1 MKISTLTRWLSC
13 SLLLFLLLPGCRFTN
28 KKKEALKKDIDI
40 TIPGSFE
47 PVSQKVFD
55 STMAAGFFR
64 QYPGLSSV
72 KNDWLQFYQQRNY
85 SFAWVD
91 SSGLSAAAQNL
102 HNRINNLQDDGLDSS
117 LPYRTEF
124 NKLFDDAA
132 TLTGTNTTDSALI
145 YTEMM
150 LTAQYFLYAR
160 NIYETLGDGELKKLG
175 WNINRKKI
183 SFNEY
188 LNKELQSNGSGTVFE
203 HEPVYQQYNLLKKFL
218 RNYRQIAQN
227 GGWPV
232 VDTSIKKLLPGD
244 SAAAIPQIKNRLFL
258 SGDYNDTFKTKLFD
272 AKLAAAIKQF
282 RNRHGLRDTALID
295 KPLLLEMNIP
305 VEKRIEQLLVNMER
319 CRWLPNNPGPD
330 YISVNI
336 PDYKM
341 YVYEKDSLQFT
352 INVVVGQTATKT
364 TIFNDTLQTIA
375 FSPYWNVPYSIYK
388 KEIAPRLS
396 SRYLRRNNMEY
407 TGGGVRQ
414 KPGGNNAL
422 GKVKF
427 LFPNSYNI
435 YFHDTPAKDKF
446 NYTQRTFSHGC
457 IRLAEPKKLAMY
469 LLRNE
474 PIYTEP
480 VIDSLMNQT
489 RETQVQLKKKLPVYI
504 LYMTAFVNVQTGQLQ
519 FRKDVYGQDKAV
531 MERMAKR

>member
-1 MKISTLTRWLSC
+1 MKYILRIALLSGIITGIG
-13 SLLLFLLLPGCRFTN
+13 FLNSCRFS
-28 KKKEALKKDIDI
+28 KAEQEEVKKDIDI

-47 PVSQKVFD
+47 PVSKKIFD
-55 STMAAGFFR
+55 SSFAPGFFVEFP
-64 QYPGLSSV
+64 QLNPV
-72 KNDWLQFYQQRNY
+72 KNDWLQFYQGRNY

-91 SSGLSAAAQNL
+91 TGGLSAGAQNL

-117 LPYRTEF
+117 LPYRNEF

-132 TLTGTNTTDSALI
+132 TLTGASISDSVLI
-145 YTEMM
+145 RTEMM

-160 NIYETLGDGELKKLG
+160 KIYEALGSDELKKMG
-175 WNINRKKI
+175 WNIARKNV

-188 LNKELQSNGSGTVFE
+188 LNSILQNGKTSADVFE
-203 HEPVYQQYNLLKKFL
+203 NEPVYKQYNLLKNYL
-218 RNYRQIAQN
+218 RSYRQMAEK
-227 GGWPV
+227 GGWPT
-232 VDTSIKKLLPGD
+232 VDTAVKKLLPGD
-244 SAAAIPQIKNRLFL
+244 SSAIIPQIKQRLAAT
-258 SGDYNDTFKTKLFD
+258 GDYRDTLRTKLFD
-272 AKLAAAIKQF
+272 AKLAAAVKLF
-282 RNRHGLRDTALID
+282 RVRHGYKDTALID
-295 KPLLLEMNIP
+295 KALVLEMNVP
-305 VEKRIEQLLVNMER
+305 VQKRIEQILVNMER
-319 CRWLPNNPGPD
+319 CRWLPHNPGPD

-396 SRYLRRNNMEY
+396 SSYLRRHNMEY
-407 TGGGVRQ
+407 TGNGVRQ

-457 IRLAEPKKLAMY
+457 IRLSEPRKLAMY

-474 PIYTEP
+474 PAYTEP
-480 VIDSLMNQT
+480 VIDSLMNQQ
-489 RETQVQLKKKLPVYI
+489 RETQVQLKKRLPVYI
-504 LYMTAFVNVQTGQLQ
+504 LYMTAFVNSAGQIQ
-519 FRKDVYGQDKAV
+519 FRKDVYGQDEKV
-531 MERMAKR
+531 KQGMMKK

>member
-1 MKISTLTRWLSC
+1 MKYSFVWRWLAIA
-13 SLLLFLLLPGCRFTN
+13 LFSICLIPACRFTN
-28 KKKEALKKDIDI
+28 KKKEAVKKDVDI
-40 TIPGSFE
+40 SIPGSFE
-47 PVSQKVFD
+47 PVSQKKFD
-55 STMAAGFFR
+55 STMAAGFFL
-64 QYPGLSSV
+64 QYPGLSPV
-72 KNDWLQFYQQRNY
+72 KNDWFQFYRQRNY

-117 LPYRTEF
+117 LPYRTAF

-132 TLTGTNTTDSALI
+132 TLTGNNSADSI
-145 YTEMM
+145 MIRTEMM

-160 NIYETLGDGELKKLG
+160 NIYETLGEDELKKLG
-175 WNINRKKI
+175 WNIDRKKI

-188 LNKELQSNGSGTVFE
+188 LNKELESNESVFE
-203 HEPVYQQYNLLKKFL
+203 NEPVYRQYILLKDFL
-218 RNYRQIAQN
+218 RSYRQIAEK
-227 GGWPV
+227 GGWPF
-232 VDTSIKKLLPGD
+232 VDTSVKKLLTGD
-244 SAAAIPQIKNRLFL
+244 SSAAIPQIKQRL
-258 SGDYNDTFKTKLFD
+258 SITGDYTDTLRTRFFD

-282 RNRHGLRDTALID
+282 RNRHGLKDTALID

-319 CRWLPNNPGPD
+319 CRWLPDNPGPD

-341 YVYEKDSLQFT
+341 YVYEKDKLQFT

-375 FSPYWNVPYSIYK
+375 FSPYWTVPYSIFK
-388 KEIAPRLS
+388 KEMAHRLNGS
-396 SRYLRRNNMEY
+396 YLRRNNMEY
-407 TGGGVRQ
+407 VGGKVRQ

-474 PIYTEP
+474 PVYTET

-504 LYMTAFVNVQTGQLQ
+504 LYMTAFVNTQTGQLQ